1 MEDLQSFES
10 LSQLFL
16 TELSQAKRLSIAKA
30 LLKEVSALNQL
41 GVFHNNLNASNVLL
55 SKEGKLK
62 IHEGDCISR

>member
-1 MEDLQSFES
+1 MEDLQSFET

-16 TELSQAKRLSIAKA
+16 TELSQAKRLSIAKV

-41 GVFHNNLNASNVLL
+41 GFFHNNLNASNVLL